1 MDYVLTGRR
10 KILTDE
16 AAITSENIIPVLQK
30 ALNVHLINSGEIN
43 YLDRYV
49 GGIQPILERVK
60 DVRPEINEKIVEN
73 HAAEI
78 VDFKVGYFLSHPIS
92 YVSANQSDTISDDLA
107 LLNKY
112 VDTEDKVTH
121 DKDIAVWNHI
131 CGTAYRM
138 SLPNAYADPDE
149 GEAPFKS
156 FSIDPRYAFVVYQN
170 YMDEPEML
178 GVKYIVREDGT
189 TIFSAY
195 TDSEYFEIAQNSF
208 GWQLLKDLPN
218 PLGRI
223 PIVEY
228 PLNRKR
234 QGAFELVIPL
244 LDAINL
250 TASDRQN
257 GVEQFVQA
265 LMRFH
270 NVDISSSDFKQLRD
284 LGAIKYADLDGKKA
298 EVDYITAD
306 LSQADTQVLVDHMYE
321 VVLTICG
328 MPNRNGGSSTS
339 DTGVAVEYRDGWND
353 AEGRAQ
359 NTEDYWKRSET
370 KTLKILVRIM
380 NTLVGTDLKVN
391 DIDVVFTRRNYS
403 NLAGKSS
410 VLISMLNCDKIHPRL
425 AFEASNMFVD
435 PERAY
440 LMSRDWWEE
449 QQAKAQEEALQ
460 AQEQEADDGEEKTD
474 TDADRTD

>member
-1 MDYVLTGRR
+1 MDYVLTGRK
-10 KILTDE
+10 KILTDVS
-16 AAITSENIIPVLQK
+16 AITSENIIPVLQK
-30 ALNVHLINSGEIN
+30 ALIVHLKNSAEID
-43 YLDRYV
+43 YLDRYA
-49 GGIQPILERVK
+49 GGIQPILDRIKEI
-60 DVRPEINEKIVEN
+60 RPEINERIVEN

-107 LLNKY
+107 LLNKF
-112 VDTEDKVTH
+112 VDVEDKVTN

-138 SLPNAYADPDE
+138 SLPNGTARLDE
-149 GEAPFKS
+149 GDAPFKS

-170 YMDEPEML
+170 FLDEPELL

-189 TIFSAY
+189 VIYSAY
-195 TDSEYFEIAQNSF
+195 TEYEYFEVAQNSF
-208 GWQLLKDLPN
+208 GWQLLKVLPN
-218 PLGRI
+218 PLGKI

-228 PLNRKR
+228 PLNRRR
-234 QGAFELVIPL
+234 QGCFELVIPL
-244 LDAINL
+244 LDAINT
-250 TASDRQN
+250 TASDRAN

-270 NVDISSSDFKQLRD
+270 NVDISSDDFKALRD
-284 LGAIKYADLDGKKA
+284 LGAIKYQDLDGKKA

-339 DTGVAVEYRDGWND
+339 DTGIAVEYRDGWND

-370 KTLKILVRIM
+370 KTLKILVRIC
-380 NTLVGTDLKVN
+380 NALAGTTLRVN
-391 DIDVVFTRRNYS
+391 DIDIVFTRRNYS
-403 NLAGKSS
+403 NLAGKST

-440 LMSRDWWEE
+440 LMSRDWYE
-449 QQAKAQEEALQ
+449 QNRKALEKTQEEPVN
-460 AQEQEADDGEEKTD
+460 GEEETD
-474 TDADRTD
+474 TGAD

>member
-1 MDYVLTGRR
+1 MDNVLTGRR
-10 KILTDE
+10 KILTDVP
-16 AAITSENIIPVLQK
+16 AITSENIIPVLQK
-30 ALNVHLINSGEIN
+30 ALNVHMINSAEIE
-43 YLDRYV
+43 YLDRYA
-49 GGIQPILERVK
+49 GGIQPILQRVK
-60 DVRPEINEKIVEN
+60 EVRPEINERIVEN

-78 VDFKVGYFLSHPIS
+78 VEFKVGYFLSHPIS

-138 SLPNAYADPDE
+138 SLPNGNANPDE
-149 GEAPFKS
+149 GDAPFKS

-170 YMDEPEML
+170 YMDEPAML
-178 GVKYIVREDGT
+178 GVKYIVRDDGT
-189 TIFSAY
+189 VIYSAY
-195 TDSEYFEIAQNSF
+195 TEYEYFEVAQNTF
-208 GWQLLKDLPN
+208 GWQILRDLPN
-218 PLGRI
+218 PLGKI

-270 NVDISSSDFKQLRD
+270 NVDISAKDFEKLRD
-284 LGAIKYADLDGKKA
+284 LGAIKYSDLDGKTA

-306 LSQADTQVLVDHMYE
+306 LSQADTQVLVDHMYD

-370 KTLKILVRIM
+370 STLKILVRIM
-380 NTLVGTDLKVN
+380 NALAGTELKVS
-391 DIDVVFTRRNYS
+391 DIDIVFTRRNYS

-440 LMSRDWWEE
+440 LMSREWWEE
-449 QQAKAQEEALQ
+449 HQAKAQEQ
-460 AQEQEADDGEEKTD
+460 AEQIQQGNTQEQEDADNGEEETD
-474 TDADRTD
+474 S

>member
-1 MDYVLTGRR
+1 MSRTLTGRR
-10 KILTDE
+10 KILTDVSV
-16 AAITSENIIPVLQK
+16 ITRENIIPVLQK
-30 ALNVHLINSGEIN
+30 AMIVHLKNSEEIQ
-43 YLDRYV
+43 YLDNYA
-49 GGIQPILERVK
+49 GGIQPILDRVK

-78 VDFKVGYFLSHPIS
+78 VEFKVGYFLSHPIS
-92 YVSANQSDTISDDLA
+92 YVSANQSDEISDDLA
-107 LLNKY
+107 LLNRY
-112 VDTEDKVTH
+112 VAIEDKVTQ
-121 DKDIAVWNHI
+121 DKEIAAWSHI

-138 SLPNAYADPDE
+138 TLPNASAVIDE

-156 FSIDPRYAFVVYQN
+156 FSIDPRYAFLVYQN
-170 YMDEPEML
+170 YLDQPEIL
-178 GVKYIVREDGT
+178 GVKYIVRADGT
-189 TIFSAY
+189 VIFSAY
-195 TDSEYFEIAQNSF
+195 TATEYFEVAQNSF
-208 GWQLLKDLPN
+208 GWQLIQDLPN
-218 PLGRI
+218 PLGKI

-234 QGAFELVIPL
+234 IGAFELVIPL

-270 NVDISSSDFKQLRD
+270 NVDIDVDGLKQLRD

-298 EVDYITAD
+298 EVDYITAE
-306 LSQADTQVLVDHMYE
+306 LSQADTQVLVDHLYQ

-328 MPNRNGGSSTS
+328 MPNRNGKYSTS
-339 DTGVAVEYRDGWND
+339 DTGIAVEYRDGWND

-359 NTEDYWKRSET
+359 NTEDYWVKSET
-370 KTLKILVRIM
+370 KTLRILTRVM
-380 NTLVGTDLKVN
+380 NTLTYTDLRVL
-391 DIDVVFTRRNYS
+391 DIDIVFTRRNYS
-403 NLAGKSS
+403 NLAGKAT
-410 VLISMLNCDKIHPRL
+410 VLISMLNCNKIHPRL

-440 LMSRDWWEE
+440 LMSQEYYEAHKQDIVQSVQE
-449 QQAKAQEEALQ
+449 APDGKEEA
-460 AQEQEADDGEEKTD
+460 
-474 TDADRTD
+474 DA

>member
-1 MDYVLTGRR
+1 MDKVLTGRR
-10 KILTDE
+10 KILTDVS
-16 AAITSENIIPVLQK
+16 AITADNIIPVLQK
-30 ALNVHLINSGEIN
+30 AMQVHLINSAEIE
-43 YLDRYV
+43 YLDRYA
-49 GGIQPILERVK
+49 GGIQPILERIK

-73 HAAEI
+73 HADEI
-78 VDFKVGYFLSHPIS
+78 VEFKVGYFLSHPIS

-107 LLNKY
+107 MLNKF
-112 VDTEDKVTH
+112 VDVEDKVTN

-138 SLPNAYADPDE
+138 TLPNPASDIDD

-156 FSIDPRYAFVVYQN
+156 FSLDPRFAFVVYQN
-170 YMDEPEML
+170 YLDEPDIL

-189 TIFSAY
+189 VIYSAY
-195 TDSEYFEIAQNSF
+195 TNTEYFEVAQNSF
-208 GWQLLKDLPN
+208 GWQLLRDLPN

-223 PIVEY
+223 PVVEY
-228 PLNRKR
+228 PLNRR
-234 QGAFELVIPL
+234 RRGAFELVIPL
-244 LDAINL
+244 LDAINT
-250 TASDRQN
+250 TASDREN

-270 NVDISSSDFKQLRD
+270 NVDISKDDFEALRA
-284 LGAIKYADLDGKKA
+284 LGAIKYSDLDGKKA

-306 LSQADTQVLVDHMYE
+306 LNQADTQVLVDHMYS

-339 DTGVAVEYRDGWND
+339 DTGIAVEYRDGWND

-359 NTEDYWKRSET
+359 NTEDYWKKSET
-370 KTLKILVRIM
+370 KTLKILVRIC
-380 NTLVGTDLKVN
+380 NVLAGTELKVN
-391 DIDVVFTRRNYS
+391 DIDIVFTRRNYS
-403 NLAGKSS
+403 NLAGKST

-425 AFEASNMFVD
+425 AFESSNMFVD

-440 LMSRDWWEE
+440 LMSKEYWEE
-449 QQAKAQEEALQ
+449 TKREAAAAAQQAQPEEQEE
-460 AQEQEADDGEEKTD
+460 ESDGEEETD
-474 TDADRTD
+474 S

>member
-10 KILTDE
+10 KILTDT

-30 ALNVHLINSGEIN
+30 ALDVHLINSAEID
-43 YLDRYV
+43 YLDRYA

-60 DVRPEINEKIVEN
+60 EVRPEINERIVEN

-92 YVSANQSDTISDDLA
+92 YVSANQSDALSDDLA
-107 LLNKY
+107 LLNKF

-131 CGTAYRM
+131 CGTAFRM
-138 SLPNAYADPDE
+138 TLPNGSALPEE

-156 FSIDPRYAFVVYQN
+156 FSIDPRHAFVVYQN

-189 TIFSAY
+189 VIYSAY
-195 TDSEYFEIAQNSF
+195 TDYEYFEVAQNSF
-208 GWQLLKDLPN
+208 GWQLLKNLPN

-234 QGAFELVIPL
+234 LGAFEIVIPL

-270 NVDISSSDFKQLRD
+270 NVDISAKDFAALKEM
-284 LGAIKYADLDGKKA
+284 GAIKYSDLDGKKA

-370 KTLKILVRIM
+370 KTLKILVRIV
-380 NTLVGTDLKVN
+380 NALAGTQLKVN
-391 DIDVVFTRRNYS
+391 DIDIVFTRRNYS

-410 VLISMLNCDKIHPRL
+410 VLISMLSCDKIHPRL

-440 LMSRDWWEE
+440 LMSRDWY
-449 QQAKAQEEALQ
+449 EANQMKL
-460 AQEQEADDGEEKTD
+460 QEAEVPEDGEEKADTGTD
-474 TDADRTD
+474 RAD